1 MVILVSDCLLGKNC
15 RYKGDNRYSEKV
27 ADFIKGHTV
36 IGVCP
41 EQAGGLPTPRCPAE
55 RVNGK
60 VINSEGK
67 DVTKEYL
74 SGARAALD
82 LAKKNSVDICIM
94 KAGSP
99 SCGCGY
105 TSCRPTVLPRQQACG
120 IMRPTDWLR
129 TAHPFTA
136 RSEG

>member
-105 TSCRPTVLPRQQACG
+105 IYDGTFTGKHISGDGVTSELLKKNGFKVITENDL
-120 IMRPTDWLR
+120 
-129 TAHPFTA
+129 
-136 RSEG
+136 